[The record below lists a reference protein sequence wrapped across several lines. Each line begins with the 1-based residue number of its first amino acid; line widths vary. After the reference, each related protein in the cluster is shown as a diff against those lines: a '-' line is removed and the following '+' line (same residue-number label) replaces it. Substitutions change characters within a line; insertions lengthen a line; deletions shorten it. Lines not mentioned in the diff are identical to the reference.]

1 MVCLNKNLITKDLL
15 TKIILLFQITIFVSP
30 LFPLQ
35 FFHTFLSFGHTTQK
49 KEWIICKI
57 LYISKSYF
65 YFSYFLFSSS
75 FSALYYILRKM
86 CQIAFLFINYCSRIV
101 VIEEGAFLKF
111 PQEKRP
117 TFSCWSFVYV
127 SLFKAI

>member
-35 FFHTFLSFGHTTQK
+35 FFSYIPFFWTYYPK

-101 VIEEGAFLKF
+101 VIEEGAFYRAPFKILSSHTISLK
-111 PQEKRP
+111 RR
-117 TFSCWSFVYV
+117 
-127 SLFKAI
+127 